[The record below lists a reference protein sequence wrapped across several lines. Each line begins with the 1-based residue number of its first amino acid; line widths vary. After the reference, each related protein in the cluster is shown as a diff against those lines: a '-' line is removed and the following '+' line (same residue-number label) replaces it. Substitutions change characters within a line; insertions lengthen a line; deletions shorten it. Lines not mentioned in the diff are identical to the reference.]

1 MLTLTL
7 LLTLMLTH
15 GADPVPIVSAKL
27 DRKTPVDYEKEIKP
41 IFAAKCT
48 VCHAGKITEGDFELS
63 TLAKAMKGGKKG
75 PAIVPGKPA
84 DSLLF
89 LMSSHRKKPIM
100 PPKTEDNPLT
110 PGEVAIIERW
120 ITEGAKG
127 SAEAEIKTRPA
138 VALSV
143 PAASVVP
150 VRAVVVAADQSF
162 AAAGRGN
169 TVFSFDAK
177 TGALKK
183 PFVDPTLKA
192 TDGKPVNAAHISLV
206 EAMTISPDGK
216 TLATGSFREVTIW
229 DIVTATPKRRIGG
242 FAHSVVALTFSP
254 DGQTLAAAGGA
265 PTEDGEVRLIEVASG
280 RVTLDLKQPHSDTV
294 FGVAFSPDGKRLAT
308 ASADKFVKV
317 FDLPAGTPAKSFEGH
332 TQHVLD
338 VAWTPDG
345 KRLVSAGAD
354 AIMKVWDFEKG
365 EKVRDIAGFG
375 KQITR
380 LAAFGK
386 TPSVLAVA
394 GDGTVRN
401 VNVETGGTNRNY
413 PAGSGFQFAVA
424 GSANGES
431 VVAGGEDGI
440 VRLFEG
446 KSGKLIKELTG
457 K

>member
-1 MLTLTL
+1 M
-7 LLTLMLTH
+7 
-15 GADPVPIVSAKL
+15 
-27 DRKTPVDYEKEIKP
+27 
-41 IFAAKCT
+41 
-48 VCHAGKITEGDFELS
+48 
-63 TLAKAMKGGKKG
+63 
-75 PAIVPGKPA
+75 
-84 DSLLF
+84 
-89 LMSSHRKKPIM
+89 
-100 PPKTEDNPLT
+100 
-110 PGEVAIIERW
+110 
-120 ITEGAKG
+120 
-127 SAEAEIKTRPA
+127 
-138 VALSV
+138 
-143 PAASVVP
+143 
-150 VRAVVVAADQSF
+150 
-162 AAAGRGN
+162 
-169 TVFSFDAK
+169 
-177 TGALKK
+177 
-183 PFVDPTLKA
+183 
-192 TDGKPVNAAHISLV
+192 
-206 EAMTISPDGK
+206 
-216 TLATGSFREVTIW
+216 
-229 DIVTATPKRRIGG
+229 
-242 FAHSVVALTFSP
+242 
-254 DGQTLAAAGGA
+254 
-265 PTEDGEVRLIEVASG
+265 
-280 RVTLDLKQPHSDTV
+280 
-294 FGVAFSPDGKRLAT
+294 
-308 ASADKFVKV
+308 
-317 FDLPAGTPAKSFEGH
+317 
-332 TQHVLD
+332 LD